1 MQSMS
6 PKRDQAGLR
15 ALTRVEK
22 QQLPDDSDRRP
33 SLGEVGR
40 GGGLGGRLESV
51 LDQGLEDVD
60 VLEEPAAT
68 LVGDP
73 AKGLRAILV
82 EPFPDLDEAG
92 LVEDLEMTAEVA
104 VGQVAQLLEVREDD
118 AARIG
123 DQRGHDAEPGLLVED
138 SLQALVSKAARR
150 FLWSGFRRRHGPAP
164 GSGKARQRQ
173 AVAPRRREGPWPRG
187 SERAGLASEPASPTR
202 SSGRRP
208 PRRTWTGVEA
218 GRRRRCPGCRAP
230 ARVQARSRRS
240 PARNG
245 PRPSSPVLP
254 PPGRDRTAPWPG
266 RSARESAAR
275 SHSAPARP
283 SPEPPTSR

>member
-1 MQSMS
+1 MHKLAENCHTLRITDLLNHLQGVADAEAHSHDIRSDHTHRVSPSRLRSASPAIDPAPWLGYVDYLAIQSIS
-6 PKRDQAGLR
+6 HKGDQGASW
-15 ALTRVEK
+15 ALVRIDK
-22 QQLPDDSDRRP
+22 QRLSDASDRRP
-33 SLGEVGR
+33 SLGEVGGR
-40 GGGLGGRLESV
+40 GGLGCRLESV
-51 LDQGLEDVD
+51 LDHGLEDVD

-118 AARIG
+118 AARVG

-164 GSGKARQRQ
+164 GSGKARRRQ

-187 SERAGLASEPASPTR
+187 
-202 SSGRRP
+202 
-208 PRRTWTGVEA
+208 
-218 GRRRRCPGCRAP
+218 
-230 ARVQARSRRS
+230 
-240 PARNG
+240 
-245 PRPSSPVLP
+245 
-254 PPGRDRTAPWPG
+254 
-266 RSARESAAR
+266 
-275 SHSAPARP
+275 
-283 SPEPPTSR
+283 